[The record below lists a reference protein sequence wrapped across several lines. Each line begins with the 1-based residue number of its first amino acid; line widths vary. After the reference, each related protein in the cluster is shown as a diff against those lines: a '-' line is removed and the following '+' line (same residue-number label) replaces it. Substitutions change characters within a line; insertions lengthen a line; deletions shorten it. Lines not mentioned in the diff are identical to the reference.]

1 MQKISIFLVL
11 LFALCMVLPVSAKV
25 NIGVLGGLNLANTNV
40 DPPMEGIE
48 LSNRIFF
55 VVGGVLD
62 YGLSKYFRLRLEAMY
77 LQKGVQFETDEAP
90 GGVDYEFKSAYLE
103 IPVMISYTFVTQK
116 VKPYLIAGPTIGFCL
131 SAKKNISWDSQHREI
146 DIKEGTESIDFGLGL
161 GAGLNVPIGS
171 NSIFLE
177 ARYVFGLTNV
187 NEDPSDPEVKNKGIQ
202 IFAGI
207 TFPLGRK

>member
-1 MQKISIFLVL
+1 MKKMIVL
-11 LFALCMVLPVSAKV
+11 LAILLTLCMVLPASPKM

-40 DPPMEGIE
+40 DPAMKGIE
-48 LSNRIFF
+48 LSNHIVFGI
-55 VVGGVLD
+55 GGVLD
-62 YGLSKYFRLRLEAMY
+62 YRLSKYFTLRLEPMY
-77 LQKGVQFETDEAP
+77 LQKGVKFETDEAP

-103 IPVMISYTFVTQK
+103 IPLMITYTFVIQK
-116 VKPYLIAGPTIGFCL
+116 IRPYLIAGPTIGFCL
-131 SAKKNISWDSQHREI
+131 SAKKDISWDSEHRDV

-187 NEDPSDPEVKNKGIQ
+187 NEEPSDPEVKNKGIQ
-202 IFAGI
+202 IFAGV
-207 TFPLGRK
+207 TFPLGGK

>member
-1 MQKISIFLVL
+1 MKEMGLFLFVL
-11 LFALCMVLPVSAKV
+11 LTLCMVLPANAQV
-25 NIGVLGGLNLANTNV
+25 NLGVLGGLNLANINV

-48 LSNRIFF
+48 LSNRIVF

-62 YGLSKYFRLRLEAMY
+62 YRLSKYFTLRLEPMY
-77 LQKGVQFETDEAP
+77 LQKGVKFETDEAP

-103 IPVMISYTFVTQK
+103 IPLMITYTFVIQK
-116 VKPYLIAGPTIGFCL
+116 IKPYLIAGPTIGFCL
-131 SAKKNISWDSQHREI
+131 SAKKDISWDSEHRDV

-187 NEDPSDPEVKNKGIQ
+187 NEEPSDPEVKNKGIQ
-202 IFAGI
+202 IFAGL
-207 TFPLGRK
+207 TFPFGNK